1 MKMHTRA
8 KRRRQDEEEEAKYP
22 PHERERKARIARA
35 KAELMTLTVKE
46 LKKELKLFA
55 NPKVYTGQYSAM
67 GESSP
72 QWDRSYDRRPYWH
85 YFPPKY
91 PVPQKGDMA
100 DWLAN
105 YKWLREGSPFDL
117 LPDELLL
124 KIVKLA
130 TSDHDF
136 NHDFN
141 LMCISR
147 VSVRFYRISR
157 DISLRRHQK

>member
-1 MKMHTRA
+1 MLTRA

-72 QWDRSYDRRPYWH
+72 RLDWSYDRAPYWH

-105 YKWLREGSPFDL
+105 QSRPLEHQPRQCAVQPHIPGHFVQ
-117 LPDELLL
+117 ELS
-124 KIVKLA
+124 KVVNNKSVQQQI
-130 TSDHDF
+130 
-136 NHDFN
+136 
-141 LMCISR
+141 ISKT
-147 VSVRFYRISR
+147 
-157 DISLRRHQK
+157 L

>member
-1 MKMHTRA
+1 MKMLTRA
-8 KRRRQDEEEEAKYP
+8 KRRRQDEEEEAIDP

-46 LKKELKLFA
+46 LRKELQLFA
-55 NPKVYTGQYSAM
+55 NPKVYIGQYSAM
-67 GESSP
+67 GGSSP
-72 QWDRSYDRRPYWH
+72 QWDWSYDRRPYWH

-91 PVPQKGDMA
+91 PVPRKGDMA

-105 YKWLREGSPFDL
+105 YKWLRVGSPFDL

-130 TSDHDF
+130 TSDRDF

-141 LMCISR
+141 LMSISL
-147 VSVRFYRISR
+147 VSVRFNRISR
-157 DISLRRHQK
+157 DISLRRDQK

>member
-1 MKMHTRA
+1 MKMLTRA
-8 KRRRQDEEEEAKYP
+8 KRRRQDEEEEAKDTP
-22 PHERERKARIARA
+22 SERERKVRIAMA
-35 KAELMTLTVKE
+35 KAELMTLSVKE
-46 LKKELKLFA
+46 LRKELKLFA

-72 QWDRSYDRRPYWH
+72 RWDWSYDRAPYWH

-124 KIVKLA
+124 MIVKMA

-141 LMCISR
+141 LLSIR
-147 VSVRFYRISR
+147 LVSVRFNRISR
-157 DISLRRHQK
+157 DISFRSYQK